1 VGTRFSDRT
10 WGRFR
15 ELQERVRSGEVKLIH
30 IDVDRSEIGKNVKPT
45 VGIVAD
51 ARDALREVLDLM
63 PAAAARS
70 PKFLAWLYE
79 IRRRYEDAMEKAA
92 AEFRHF
98 APWKVLKAVRRAAPP
113 SAVTVTG
120 VGGHQMWSEIWWEVY
135 EPGTF
140 ITSAGLGTMGFGIP
154 ASLGAKLADRSR
166 PVVCIDGDGS
176 FQMTFN
182 NLALVREYGLPFV
195 EIIFDNASLQLVK
208 QWQVYMYGNR
218 QMAVRF
224 ARNPDFLKI
233 GEAYGIEGIRPSS
246 YEELERAVSWAVR
259 NDEPMI
265 IDVTIDEDKD
275 IVLPWVKP
283 GDWLTQVILPKGME
297 DVSLAYEH

>member
-1 VGTRFSDRT
+1 
-10 WGRFR
+10 
-15 ELQERVRSGEVKLIH
+15 
-30 IDVDRSEIGKNVKPT
+30 
-45 VGIVAD
+45 
-51 ARDALREVLDLM
+51 
-63 PAAAARS
+63 
-70 PKFLAWLYE
+70 
-79 IRRRYEDAMEKAA
+79 
-92 AEFRHF
+92 
-98 APWKVLKAVRRAAPP
+98 
-113 SAVTVTG
+113 
-120 VGGHQMWSEIWWEVY
+120 
-135 EPGTF
+135 
-140 ITSAGLGTMGFGIP
+140 MGFGIP

-182 NLALVREYGLPFV
+182 NLALVREYSLPFV

-218 QMAVRF
+218 QIAVRF

-259 NDEPMI
+259 NDEPLI